1 MVIIQTTSL
10 IYDRSAG
17 KLAVAGGTSIFRAHF
32 ACRSSDQTLLVASGQ
47 NESAPETGALPNFN
61 QSEPQAATLVG
72 LTSKSLLE
80 LVIGITSRLQD
91 NGCIRQD
98 GMMTSHILAL
108 VVAIHGAQSD
118 AVHGGPTSR
127 DELVS
132 ARSSLQNA

>member
-1 MVIIQTTSL
+1 MRTI
-10 IYDRSAG
+10 R
-17 KLAVAGGTSIFRAHF
+17 
-32 ACRSSDQTLLVASGQ
+32 
-47 NESAPETGALPNFN
+47 
-61 QSEPQAATLVG
+61 PQG
-72 LTSKSLLE
+72 LTFRITQPHGLRVSYLRMHPSLRNE
-80 LVIGITSRLQD
+80 LNRIFTGYHGVFTSRLQD

-108 VVAIHGAQSD
+108 VVAVRGAQRD